1 MLVVEKQEKNKRD
14 VRMEIQRI
22 NEVVSFPPVVAEI
35 LQAMSDA
42 DVTMAKVVTIIES
55 DTALTAK
62 ILRVANSPFYG
73 LRRDVA
79 NIAQALRMLGLDEIG
94 HLLLTCQMK
103 SRLMSLDSRQQT
115 HLERLWK
122 HSVAVAAISRLLA
135 SHYRIPTEGKEYT
148 AGLLHDMGKLVLIQY
163 FPEQVLSIDEMI
175 IRDSVSDIEAEQRIA
190 SISHTEIGRLIGEKW
205 RLPKE
210 YLDVMQFHHRPGLSS
225 NHALLCAVV
234 RCADLFS
241 EQWGFGIGEQTEA
254 FSLESEAAGIIIDAA
269 PQLGER
275 PAEEIN
281 DELHLQFAQQF
292 EHLQVLM

>member
-1 MLVVEKQEKNKRD
+1 MLVIEKEEKNKRD
-14 VRMEIQRI
+14 VRTEIQRI

-42 DVTMAKVVTIIES
+42 DVTMAKVTSIIES
-55 DTALTAK
+55 DPALTAK

-73 LRRDVA
+73 LRRDVT
-79 NIAQALRMLGLDEIG
+79 NISQALRMLGLDEIG

-103 SRLMSLDSRQQT
+103 SRLMSLDSRQRT

-122 HSVAVAAISRLLA
+122 HSVAVAAISRLL
-135 SHYRIPTEGKEYT
+135 SSQYRISTDGKEYT

-163 FPEQVLSIDEMI
+163 FPEQYLSVEAMI
-175 IRDSVSDIEAEQRIA
+175 SSDSVSDIDAEQRIV
-190 SISHTEIGRLIGEKW
+190 SVSHAEIGRLIGEKW

-210 YLDVMQFHHRPGLSS
+210 YLDVMQFHHRSGLST
-225 NHALLCAVV
+225 NHSLLCAVV

-241 EQWGFGIGEQTEA
+241 EQWGFGIGEQAGA
-254 FSLESEAAGIIIDAA
+254 FSPESEAAGIIIDAA
-269 PQLGER
+269 PQLAER
-275 PAEEIN
+275 PA
-281 DELHLQFAQQF
+281 DEVNNELRGLFEQQF

>member
-14 VRMEIQRI
+14 VRTEIQRI

-42 DVTMAKVVTIIES
+42 DVTMAKVTTIIES

-103 SRLMSLDSRQQT
+103 SRLMSLDSRQRT
-115 HLERLWK
+115 HLERLWR

-135 SHYRIPTEGKEYT
+135 SLYRIPTEGKEYT

-163 FPEQVLSIDEMI
+163 FPEQVLSIEEMI
-175 IRDSVSDIEAEQRIA
+175 IRESVSDIEAEQRIA

-210 YLDVMQFHHRPGLSS
+210 YLDVMQFHHRPGLST

-254 FSLESEAAGIIIDAA
+254 FSLESEAAGIIIDVA

-275 PAEEIN
+275 PAEEIS
-281 DELHLQFAQQF
+281 DELRLQFAQQF

>member
-1 MLVVEKQEKNKRD
+1 MLVIEKEEKSKRD
-14 VRMEIQRI
+14 VRTEIQRI

-42 DVTMAKVVTIIES
+42 DVTMAKVTSIIES
-55 DTALTAK
+55 DPALTAK

-73 LRRDVA
+73 LRRDVT

-103 SRLMSLDSRQQT
+103 SRLMSLDSIQRI

-122 HSVAVAAISRLLA
+122 HSVAVAAIARLLSA
-135 SHYRIPTEGKEYT
+135 QYRIPTDGKEYT

-163 FPEQVLSIDEMI
+163 FPEQYRAVEELIGRESI
-175 IRDSVSDIEAEQRIA
+175 SDIDAEQRIA
-190 SISHTEIGRLIGEKW
+190 SISHTEVGRQIGEKW

-225 NHALLCAVV
+225 NHSLLCAVV

-241 EQWGFGIGEQTEA
+241 ELWGFGIGEVVET

-275 PAEEIN
+275 PADEVLN
-281 DELHLQFAQQF
+281 ELHENFDRQF